1 MDEKKAHY
9 AKHSGPKAEKKK
21 SRKAPNAN
29 PESNPKAFS
38 VSSAGRMARQAMR
51 TADLSQ
57 KKLHVPMVDRTP
69 DESPPP
75 VIVAVMGPPGTGKS
89 TLIKSLVKRYSKYTV
104 SNITGPIT
112 VVAGKSRRIT
122 FLECPNDLSSMIDVA
137 KIADLVLLLVDANFG
152 FEMETMEFL
161 NILAPHGMPRIMGV
175 LTHLDLFKKPAT
187 LRAAKKHLKHR
198 FWTELYQGA
207 KLFYLSGVLNG
218 RYPDREILNLSRF
231 ISVMKFRPLQWR
243 NQHPYLLADRME
255 DLTLPTEIE
264 ENPKVSRTVTL
275 YGYLHGTNLPKHD
288 APVHVPGVGD
298 FTISDA
304 SRLDDPCPPP
314 DADKVRRRRL
324 SEKQK
329 LIYGPMADI
338 GGILFDKDRVYIDV
352 PTSNFSKDDNSEAG
366 VGERMVMQ
374 LQEAHQPLGAN
385 SSSGI
390 QLFSN
395 TNLVDSENDQ
405 GVSDDVGRKA
415 RRQPT
420 GVVSDDMLHLEENE
434 ANDSE
439 NESGDENDVDY
450 SEKIGA
456 AKDNEDEG
464 AQENFAFA
472 ESDSDLG
479 DLSGEEES
487 SDLKWKEGMASRATA
502 SFIESRRRRRR
513 NLQKVFYDESLSPD
527 QALSEIRGESLDAEE
542 DGSDADEGD
551 EDDFFQPKEV
561 DSEGPTQEN
570 EKSSFE
576 EELERYGQ
584 KYADSER
591 LAQIKYHFITG
602 SLLDS
607 QEGDND
613 EAGEEEKETGD
624 FEDLEDEGSVENNE
638 NAQPSNDEEESH
650 EAGEDETPEF
660 EKEREEN
667 ARKKEE
673 LRLRFEEED
682 RGDPEKKD
690 VDWYGEEKEKIA
702 RQLDIN
708 REAFN
713 DMDPESRAEIE
724 GYRAGAYVRL
734 VLKGVPYEFVEHF
747 DSRYPVVVG
756 GLLPNE
762 QRHGLVQVRI
772 KRHRWHKKILK
783 TNDPLIFS
791 LGWRRVQSVP
801 VYSISDSRTRN
812 RMLKYTPE
820 HMHCFATFYGPFI
833 APNTGFCAVQYVAN
847 QYAKAGSF
855 RIAATGTVLD
865 VNQSSEIVKKLK
877 LTGVPYKIFKNTAF
891 IKKMF
896 NSPLEVAKFEGA
908 NIRTVSGIR
917 GQIKKAVD
925 KEHGHFRAT
934 FEDKVLMSDIV
945 FLRAWYPV
953 RIREFCT
960 TVANLLEPLKNE
972 WTGMRLTGEVR
983 HELGLKTPLLPNS
996 QYKEIVRPTRHF
1008 NPLKVPASLQ
1018 AQLPYASRPKEV
1030 RPRSK
1035 PTYMQKRTV
1044 LLNADERKARDLLQK
1059 VMTLK
1064 SDKESKRKAKKTE
1077 EHEKYHK
1084 KLQKEEQVYVE
1095 KKREEKANW
1104 FAKNGK
1110 RLRQDSGAASGGK
1123 KSRR

>member
-1 MDEKKAHY
+1 MDEKKGHY

-21 SRKAPNAN
+21 LKKVSDGSASN
-29 PESNPKAFS
+29 NPKAFA
-38 VSSAGRMARQAMR
+38 VASAGRMARQAMR
-51 TADLSQ
+51 TADISQ

-69 DESPPP
+69 DEAPPP

-89 TLIKSLVKRYSKYTV
+89 TLIKSLVRRYSKYTV
-104 SNITGPIT
+104 SQITGPIT
-112 VVAGKSRRIT
+112 VVAGKKRRIT

-137 KIADLVLLLVDANFG
+137 KIADLVLLLIDANFG

-175 LTHLDLFKKPAT
+175 LTHLDLFKKTST
-187 LRAAKKHLKHR
+187 LREAKKRLKHR

-255 DLTLPTEIE
+255 DLTLPVDIE
-264 ENPKVSRTVTL
+264 QNPKVGRKITL

-288 APVHVPGVGD
+288 ASVHIPGVGD
-298 FTISDA
+298 FVTSDV
-304 SRLDDPCPPP
+304 SSLEDPCPPP

-338 GGILFDKDRVYIDV
+338 GGILFDKDRVYIEV
-352 PTSNFSKDDNSEAG
+352 PTSNFSKDENSEAG
-366 VGERMVMQ
+366 FGERMVMQ
-374 LQEAHQPLGAN
+374 LQEAQQPLGVDGN
-385 SSSGI
+385 SGL

-395 TNLVDSENDQ
+395 SDAIDTVDRESSEIDN
-405 GVSDDVGRKA
+405 VGRKT

-420 GVVSDDMLHLEENE
+420 GLINQELI
-434 ANDSE
+434 
-439 NESGDENDVDY
+439 
-450 SEKIGA
+450 K
-456 AKDNEDEG
+456 EDEG
-464 AQENFAFA
+464 AFDDSDVNSADENEDVDFTGKIGAINNEDESDNEEVAFA
-472 ESDSDLG
+472 DSDSDLG
-479 DLSGEEES
+479 GQFDDEDSNLR
-487 SDLKWKEGMASRATA
+487 WKEGLASKAA
-502 SFIESRRRRRR
+502 LAYSQSGKRRR
-513 NLQKVFYDESLSPD
+513 NIQKIFYDESLSPKD
-527 QALSEIRGESLDAEE
+527 AYAEYKGESAKSSESDLVVSDDEE
-542 DGSDADEGD
+542 DFFKVSKVADESISSNH
-551 EDDFFQPKEV
+551 EKLME
-561 DSEGPTQEN
+561 SESDRLSKKWEN
-570 EKSSFE
+570 PQ
-576 EELERYGQ
+576 L
-584 KYADSER
+584 
-591 LAQIKYHFITG
+591 LAQLKSRFITG

-607 QEGDND
+607 IEGQEEVSQDD
-613 EAGEEEKETGD
+613 EEGD
-624 FEDLEDEGSVENNE
+624 FEDLEDEENSGDNE
-638 NAQPSNDEEESH
+638 MEESSGSSVTA
-650 EAGEDETPEF
+650 ENEESADEVDFQT
-660 EKEREEN
+660 EREEN

-690 VDWYGEEKEKIA
+690 VDWYTEEKEKIA
-702 RQLDIN
+702 RQLVIN
-708 REAFN
+708 REAFE

-724 GYRAGAYVRL
+724 GYRAGTYVRI
-734 VLKGVPYEFVEHF
+734 VINDVPFEFVEHF

-762 QRHGLVQVRI
+762 QRYGLVQVRI

-791 LGWRRVQSVP
+791 MGWRRFQSIP

-820 HMHCFATFYGPFI
+820 HMHCFGTFYGPFV
-833 APNTGFCAVQYVAN
+833 APNSGFCAVQSVAN
-847 QYAKAGSF
+847 SFAKAGSF
-855 RIAATGTVLD
+855 RIAATGSVLNID
-865 VNQSSEIVKKLK
+865 QSTDIVKKLK

-896 NSPLEVAKFEGA
+896 SSPLEVAKFEGA

-917 GQIKKAVD
+917 GQVKKAVD
-925 KEHGHFRAT
+925 QEHGHFRAT
-934 FEDKVLMSDIV
+934 FEDKILMSDIV

-953 RIREFCT
+953 QVRKFCT
-960 TVANLLEPLKNE
+960 MVTNLLETDKTE
-972 WTGMRLTGEVR
+972 WNGMRLTGEVR
-983 HELGLKTPLLPNS
+983 HELGLKTPLRPNS
-996 QYKEIVRPTRHF
+996 QYQEIVRPSRHF

-1018 AQLPYASRPKEV
+1018 AQLPFNSRQKAL

-1044 LLNADERKARDLLQK
+1044 LLNAEERKARDLLQK
-1059 VMTLK
+1059 VMTLHT
-1064 SDKESKRKAKKTE
+1064 DKEAKRKAKKAA
-1077 EHEKYHK
+1077 EHERYHK
-1084 KLQKEEQVYVE
+1084 RMQKEEQAYIE
-1095 KKREEKANW
+1095 KKREEKAEW
-1104 FAKNGK
+1104 FAQHGK
-1110 RLRQDSGAASGGK
+1110 RLRQDGNSSGSGK
-1123 KSRR
+1123 RSKN